1 MIKILALN
9 LHLLAT
15 LTLTLTS
22 AFTFIDCFQKV
33 NFQKGIKLVMRKFEL
48 SSTFLY
54 ERCELFKK

>member
-22 AFTFIDCFQKV
+22 AFTKV
-33 NFQKGIKLVMRKFEL
+33 QFSEGN
-48 SSTFLY
+48 
-54 ERCELFKK
+54 